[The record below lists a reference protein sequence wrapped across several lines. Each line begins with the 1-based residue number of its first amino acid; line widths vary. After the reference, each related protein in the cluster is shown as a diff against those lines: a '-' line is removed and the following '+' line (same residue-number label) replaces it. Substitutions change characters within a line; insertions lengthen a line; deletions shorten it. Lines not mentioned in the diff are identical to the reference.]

1 MIEADR
7 QELEANLKLLTLQI
21 REKELA
27 VFTQNFSVLATQ
39 ASLLAGLGYSGLTMT
54 PVWAKSSASRNESHA
69 QCAFLGLASLG
80 VGFNILTLTVSSWAM
95 IQGTHL
101 AIAGPDDSMSRAV
114 AGMHMER
121 KWAIR
126 FYWSG
131 LTSLMLSVIAL
142 GWLKF
147 QSSTA
152 FVLSFVVACLSEFPR
167 HTTAQR
173 DLMICF
179 SPCA

>member
-1 MIEADR
+1 MRAR
-7 QELEANLKLLTLQI
+7 LVCN
-21 REKELA
+21 RGP
-27 VFTQNFSVLATQ
+27 FAT
-39 ASLLAGLGYSGLTMT
+39 SPT
-54 PVWAKSSASRNESHA
+54 

-80 VGFNILTLTVSSWAM
+80 VGFNILTLAVSSWAM

-101 AIAGPDDSMSRAV
+101 AIAGPDGSMSRAV

-126 FYWSG
+126 FYWAG
-131 LTSLMLSVIAL
+131 LTSLMLSVVAL

-147 QSSTA
+147 HSSTA
-152 FVLSFVVACLSEFPR
+152 FALSFVVACLSEFPR